1 VRPEREVR
9 HEPQSESWT
18 LTVDPNYGGNRIYP
32 DGLHFGEDALESYFI
47 SGNDPLSAK
56 AESKWKISMSK
67 DEWDV
72 RIETHATVTA
82 SAQHYLLH
90 STVRTFKGEDLFFE
104 RTFEKKIVRTSA

>member
-1 VRPEREVR
+1 
-9 HEPQSESWT
+9 
-18 LTVDPNYGGNRIYP
+18 
-32 DGLHFGEDALESYFI
+32 
-47 SGNDPLSAK
+47 
-56 AESKWKISMSK
+56 MSK